1 MFSVY
6 LWHLRC
12 ILQALPVLIHGN
24 LLSRLGLAARV
35 LLTPFP
41 LFPHFLS
48 LPHFFFSSRGL
59 TTCVSPLG
67 SRHYTRKIC
76 NAAYSSEFVGGLEV
90 RGLRTPSLYANS
102 HETTSKRVFSRGW
115 QAALIMMPLL
125 RLKCLSTQ
133 TARSA
138 IGMDLQ

>member
-6 LWHLRC
+6 LRHFWC
-12 ILQALPVLIHGN
+12 ILQALPVLEA
-24 LLSRLGLAARV
+24 SQFKPAWLGGKSAHD
-35 LLTPFP
+35 TFP

-67 SRHYTRKIC
+67 SRHYPRKIC

-90 RGLRTPSLYANS
+90 RGSRTPSLYANS

-115 QAALIMMPLL
+115 QAALIIMPLL